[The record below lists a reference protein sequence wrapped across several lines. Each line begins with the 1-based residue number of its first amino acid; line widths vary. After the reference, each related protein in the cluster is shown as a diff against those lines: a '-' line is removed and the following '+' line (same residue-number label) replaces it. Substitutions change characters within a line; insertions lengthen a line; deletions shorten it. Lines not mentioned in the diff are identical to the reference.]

1 MAEMLRA
8 SEAAAI
14 RRPRGIDQLG
24 SRITPEHKATQPAT
38 QELEFH
44 PLADIFPLIEGV
56 EFDELVADIKANGLH
71 EPIVTY
77 QGMILD
83 GRNRYRACIAA
94 GLDPKIEIMAGDKWI
109 DDPAAYVISANIHRR
124 HLTAEDKRKII
135 ADLLKADPEKSD
147 REIGRMTKADHH
159 KVAKIRKEK
168 ESTGEISPVDKRVGA
183 DGKTRKQPAKK
194 STKKAGRKQSVPK
207 PVKHDD

>member
-1 MAEMLRA
+1 MTAY
-8 SEAAAI
+8 
-14 RRPRGIDQLG
+14 D
-24 SRITPEHKATQPAT
+24 
-38 QELEFH
+38 FH
-44 PLADIFPLIEGV
+44 PLADLFPLMEGE
-56 EFDELVADIKANGLH
+56 EFDELVRDIKKHRGLR
-71 EPIVTY
+71 ERIKLL
-77 QGMILD
+77 GEEILD
-83 GRNRYRACIAA
+83 GRNRYRACLA
-94 GLDPKIEIMAGDKWI
+94 
-109 DDPAAYVISANIHRR
+109 ANIRPTFDHLPTVDPVDYVVGANLHRR
-124 HLTAEDKRKII
+124 HLTPDQKREII
-135 ADLLKADPEKSD
+135 AKLIKATPEKSD